1 MQLKNNLYRIL
12 DSEIGSQ
19 EGKYLLRLNPEHFI
33 YKAHFPGK
41 PITPGVCIVQM
52 AKELLE
58 EYLSQTTERTSADGM
73 ELQIVKVKNVKF
85 LSVISPKENNE
96 IMCKIG
102 KLMIL
107 EETHEVNA
115 QIVVSSKEEIKA
127 KISLTCKQL

>member
-52 AKELLE
+52 GKELLE